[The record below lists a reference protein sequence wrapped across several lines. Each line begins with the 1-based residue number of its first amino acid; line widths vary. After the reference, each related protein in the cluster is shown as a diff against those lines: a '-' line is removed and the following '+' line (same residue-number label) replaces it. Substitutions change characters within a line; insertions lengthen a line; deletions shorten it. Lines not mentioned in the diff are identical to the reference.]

1 VLPPTGGLGPLGGDS
16 SSLIVLALIGVTLI
30 GGSAWF
36 IWSNRRW
43 DSRR

>member
-1 VLPPTGGLGPLGGDS
+1 LSEDTS
-16 SSLIVLALIGVTLI
+16 NLIVLVLIGVTLI

-36 IWSNRRW
+36 VWSNRRW